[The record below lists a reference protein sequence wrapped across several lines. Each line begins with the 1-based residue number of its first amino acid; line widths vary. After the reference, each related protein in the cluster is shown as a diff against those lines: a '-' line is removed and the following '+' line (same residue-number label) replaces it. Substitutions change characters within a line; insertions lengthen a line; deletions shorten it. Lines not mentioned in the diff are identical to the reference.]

1 MNLTIKEYK
10 DIQYQINDNRR
21 WLYNVRNDRMITSN
35 HHLENYLKD
44 VEEPDNPLYNFYT
57 SPYKRGKLT
66 NFHLIRLILD
76 SSKINAFYKIS
87 LFLNKWYLTLL
98 MLVSS
103 FTLLPITATAASVDL
118 RDFSLEHFSVWDMAA
133 IYFVTTVVILPLHEY
148 AHFSV
153 YYKYLKPSKVTFGF
167 SLRYFSMPVFFIK
180 VPFYKILKGGKRNE
194 LVLAGV
200 KFQVAIWFFLTLIDL
215 LYPSSFLFGLIIV
228 NLGLIITN
236 LLPFLK
242 LDGYWYLSNL
252 LGVDDYMSYFKGMF
266 SQNKKFRL
274 DIFLLGIV
282 NFLMI
287 ILSISSFIYNLLG
300 YFI

>member
-1 MNLTIKEYK
+1 MNQIIKEYK
-10 DIQYQINDNRR
+10 DIQYQINDSRR

-44 VEEPDNPLYNFYT
+44 AEEPDNPLHDFYT

-66 NFHLIRLILD
+66 NFHLLRLILD

-87 LFLNKWYLTLL
+87 LFFNRWYLTFL
-98 MLVSS
+98 MSVAS
-103 FTLLPITATAASVDL
+103 FAMLPSAATAASIDL
-118 RDFSLEHFSVWDMAA
+118 NHFSLERFSAWDMAA

-153 YYKYLKPSKVTFGF
+153 YYKFLKPSKVTFGF

-180 VPFYKILKGGKRNE
+180 VPFYKILKGRKRNE

-228 NLGLIITN
+228 NLGLIMTN

-252 LGVDDYMSYFKGMF
+252 LGVEDYTAYFKDMF
-266 SQNKKFRL
+266 SQNRKFRL
-274 DIFLLGIV
+274 DIFLLGII

-287 ILSISSFIYNLLG
+287 IFSIISFIYNLFA